1 MIEFLLYFSNGSDRK
16 NRPNLRRQLINIPI
30 IYLVVNLIIKFRL
43 ILKGCINIPE
53 FINININRNR
63 RQYCGGGFGEHEAK
77 KKGYF
82 MTLNFFMAEASA
94 VLKFST

>member
-53 FINININRNR
+53 FININRNR
-63 RQYCGGGFGEHEAK
+63 RQYCGGGFCEHEAK
-77 KKGYF
+77 RKGYF